1 MCIISRQPWT
11 VWRLD
16 TPSKGVF
23 FACGKWPIQ
32 VGRRPISIIVT
43 QKRGPVEAPSQY
55 LLRDHQAR
63 AQRTW
68 QITPWLTEVLC
79 VCVCAMSLQL
89 CLTLC
94 DPRDCSLPGS
104 SVHGIFWA
112 RILEWVAMGLTFP
125 SPGNLANPRIKPVP
139 LTSPPSA
146 AVFFTAQAIWEA
158 PKEFQATLNS
168 ITALSR
174 SEVFANSSGLL

>member
-79 VCVCAMSLQL
+79 VCACAMSLQL

-94 DPRDCSLPGS
+94 DPMDCIACQAPLS
-104 SVHGIFWA
+104 
-112 RILEWVAMGLTFP
+112 MGF
-125 SPGNLANPRIKPVP
+125 SG
-139 LTSPPSA
+139 
-146 AVFFTAQAIWEA
+146 QEYW
-158 PKEFQATLNS
+158 
-168 ITALSR
+168 
-174 SEVFANSSGLL
+174 SGLPWGCHGVDIPFSRGSCQPRDQTCLSYLSSIGGWVLYCLGRLGSPQRVSSHVKFYHCSE

>member
-1 MCIISRQPWT
+1 MLVVSGPF
-11 VWRLD
+11 RLV
-16 TPSKGVF
+16 GVL
-23 FACGKWPIQ
+23 
-32 VGRRPISIIVT
+32 PISIIVT
-43 QKRGPVEAPSQY
+43 QKHGPVEAPCQY

-79 VCVCAMSLQL
+79 VCVCVCVCAMSLQL

-94 DPRDCSLPGS
+94 DPMDCSLPGS
-104 SVHGIFWA
+104 SVHGIFLGKNTGVGCHA
-112 RILEWVAMGLTFP
+112 LLQGILPTQG
-125 SPGNLANPRIKPVP
+125 SNLSLLP
-139 LTSPPSA
+139 PPSVA
-146 AVFFTAQAIWEA
+146 GFFTAQAVWEA
-158 PKEFQATLNS
+158 PKEFQAMLNS

>member
-55 LLRDHQAR
+55 LLHDHQAR

-94 DPRDCSLPGS
+94 DPMDCIACQAPL
-104 SVHGIFWA
+104 F
-112 RILEWVAMGLTFP
+112 MGF
-125 SPGNLANPRIKPVP
+125 SG
-139 LTSPPSA
+139 
-146 AVFFTAQAIWEA
+146 QEYW
-158 PKEFQATLNS
+158 
-168 ITALSR
+168 
-174 SEVFANSSGLL
+174 SGLPWGCHGVDIPFSRESCQPKDQTCPSYLSSIGGCVLYCSGRLGSPQRVSSHVKFYHCSE